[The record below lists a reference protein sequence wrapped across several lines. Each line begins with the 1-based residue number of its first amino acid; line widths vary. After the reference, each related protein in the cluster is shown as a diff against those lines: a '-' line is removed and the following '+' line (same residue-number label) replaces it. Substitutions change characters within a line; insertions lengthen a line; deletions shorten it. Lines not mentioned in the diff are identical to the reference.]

1 MVKPVLDVLNLCV
14 AAMAMPV
21 VFGCRGALLAFACD
35 EGKSWTMPTG
45 ALASSPQRLNLGKN
59 SWRISC
65 AREDCASEWR
75 RESAELRVEMQE
87 LRVVL
92 ADAWMRDEMMFTEL
106 EKLVSVLVGLQT
118 RSSEKVGNEE
128 QSSVARDCESSVGDA
143 VSGGIGVGLTEDV
156 KPDLEELNHNQ
167 SILSGVRSE
176 ELQPQQG
183 GLSTLRRL
191 KTLNVHEY
199 VHNALKASHLRS
211 WLQSRGIAE

>member
-156 KPDLEELNHNQ
+156 KPDLEGNCSTDLFMLICELF
-167 SILSGVRSE
+167 
-176 ELQPQQG
+176 LQD
-183 GLSTLRRL
+183 LHCR
-191 KTLNVHEY
+191 
-199 VHNALKASHLRS
+199 A
-211 WLQSRGIAE
+211 